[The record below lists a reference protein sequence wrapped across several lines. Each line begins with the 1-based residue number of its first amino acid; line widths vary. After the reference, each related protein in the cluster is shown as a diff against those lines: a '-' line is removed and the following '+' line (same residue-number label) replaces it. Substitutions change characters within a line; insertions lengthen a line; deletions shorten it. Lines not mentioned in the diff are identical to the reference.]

1 MQEPDINTV
10 GARFPCLEWLVLAE
24 AKDNDIAST
33 ILDPNGEGILFTEDF
48 VKAFKVFLLCL
59 RKLLR
64 NLPRLKRLAVASD
77 DDNNGDIDALEHPSK
92 CTVATIPLRTVEE
105 HRPGLYVG
113 IFPEQAAQVTPDEQV
128 INHWSSIP
136 VFFRTARCPGEQIL
150 QQIRGLN
157 ANKYCL
163 DTNVVAEAEAF
174 DSMYPVPGR
183 NG

>member
-1 MQEPDINTV
+1 MTTTATLTPWNTPPS
-10 GARFPCLEWLVLAE
+10 ALSLLLSRRTCL
-24 AKDNDIAST
+24 DD
-33 ILDPNGEGILFTEDF
+33 
-48 VKAFKVFLLCL
+48 VK
-59 RKLLR
+59 
-64 NLPRLKRLAVASD
+64 
-77 DDNNGDIDALEHPSK
+77 
-92 CTVATIPLRTVEE
+92 PLHTVEE

>member
-1 MQEPDINTV
+1 MTTTATLTPWNTPPS
-10 GARFPCLEWLVLAE
+10 ALSLLLSRRTCL
-24 AKDNDIAST
+24 DD
-33 ILDPNGEGILFTEDF
+33 
-48 VKAFKVFLLCL
+48 VK
-59 RKLLR
+59 
-64 NLPRLKRLAVASD
+64 
-77 DDNNGDIDALEHPSK
+77 
-92 CTVATIPLRTVEE
+92 PLRTVEE

-136 VFFRTARCPGEQIL
+136 VFFRTARCP
-150 QQIRGLN
+150 
-157 ANKYCL
+157 